1 MIFAT
6 ALGIFAP
13 NSSTKTFHRG
23 QGVGLVLAASDLS
36 EGLLRGRVRRFRQR
50 GKHIRRLVEP
60 AACSAVSVNTSR
72 SAPENPSAP
81 VTDGEHQGA
90 HAAAFRIAEQVGPRL
105 GRLPVAISERDQLL
119 AAVARTPMSTNK
131 YSLFSSTRML
141 TWMPSAQ
148 T

>member
-1 MIFAT
+1 VIFAT

-60 AACSAVSVNTSR
+60 AALLGGVGEHLAQR
-72 SAPENPSAP
+72 AREPKRA

-131 YSLFSSTRML
+131 YSLFSSRRML